1 MSTNSTSTSSTATTT
16 SSSTSTPTR
25 LGMVIDLGR
34 CIGCWTCC
42 VGCKSQNDEPI
53 GIWWNKI
60 LQLTPDIDSAS
71 GTYPNLQHLFVP
83 LSCQHCLN
91 PPCLAVCPVG
101 ATYKRKSDGVVL
113 VDFDRCI
120 GCRYCMTA
128 CPYGVR
134 SFNWEVPDQ
143 VPSAFPLGSQ
153 QDHYDPDPTSGKNR
167 LVYMPKRPKGVV
179 EKCTFC
185 VQRIDAGEV
194 PICVEV
200 CPARA
205 RIFGDL
211 NDPNSEVSQ
220 LIEGSAAYNLNP
232 DLGTEPSVFYIPPK
246 NSFNTSIEQTGEYSL
261 SEAT

>member
-1 MSTNSTSTSSTATTT
+1 MSSNSTSTTSTVTTT
-16 SSSTSTPTR
+16 GTSSPIR
-25 LGMVIDLGR
+25 LGLVIDVGR

-42 VGCKSQNDEPI
+42 LGCKSLHDEPT
-53 GIWWNKI
+53 GIWWNKV
-60 LQLTPDIDSAS
+60 LQVSSNIDSAS
-71 GTYPNLQHLFVP
+71 GTYPNLQHSFVT
-83 LSCQHCLN
+83 LSCQHCNN
-91 PPCLAVCPVG
+91 PPCLDVCPVG

-113 VDFDRCI
+113 IDFDRCI

-134 SFNWEVPDQ
+134 SFNWDEPVQ
-143 VPSAFPLGSQ
+143 VPSAFPVGYQ
-153 QDHYDPDPTSGKNR
+153 ENHYDPDPTSGKNR

-185 VQRIDAGEV
+185 VERIDSGEV

-211 NDPNSEVSQ
+211 NDPNSDVSQ
-220 LIEGSAAYNLNP
+220 LIQGSAAYTLLP
-232 DLGTEPSVFYIPPK
+232 ELGTEPSVFYIPPRK
-246 NSFNTSIEQTGEYSL
+246 TANTSIEQGGDYVF
-261 SEAT
+261 SEDP

>member
-1 MSTNSTSTSSTATTT
+1 MSANATSTTSPVTTT
-16 SSSTSTPTR
+16 ASGSTKR
-25 LGMVIDLGR
+25 LGLVIDVGR

-42 VGCKSQNDEPI
+42 VGCKSLNDEPI
-53 GIWWNKI
+53 GIWWNKV
-60 LQLTPDIDSAS
+60 LQVSSNIDSAS
-71 GTYPNLQHLFVP
+71 GTYPNLEHNFVT
-83 LSCQHCLN
+83 LSCQHCKN
-91 PPCLAVCPVG
+91 PPCLDVCPVG
-101 ATYKRKSDGVVL
+101 ATYKRESDGVVL

-143 VPSAFPLGSQ
+143 TPSAFPLGWQ
-153 QDHYDPDPTSGKNR
+153 QDHIDPDPTSGKNR
-167 LVYMPKRPKGVV
+167 RVYMPKRPKGVV

-185 VQRIDAGEV
+185 VQRIDSGLV

-220 LIEGSAAYNLNP
+220 MITGSAAYNLLP
-232 DLGTEPSVFYIPPK
+232 ELGTEPSVFYIPPK
-246 NSFNTSIEQTGEYSL
+246 KTFNTSIEQTGEYSV